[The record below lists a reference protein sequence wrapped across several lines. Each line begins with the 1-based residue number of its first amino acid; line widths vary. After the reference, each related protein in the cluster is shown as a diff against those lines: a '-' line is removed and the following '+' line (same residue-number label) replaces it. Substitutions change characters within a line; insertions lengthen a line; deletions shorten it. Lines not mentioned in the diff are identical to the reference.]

1 MSSISF
7 KPTAAVFRLKR
18 NYQNLTSAEF
28 AENLIS
34 YLNSARSCKRITV
47 DDLRNVMHGVA
58 GRTDVIEVDLVDKES
73 DSTET
78 QTDNKYML
86 GENM

>member
-18 NYQNLTSAEF
+18 NYQNLTSADF